1 MKGRGKTLLVALSK
15 DKASGSNREVIGLLW
30 VLRGER
36 LRPPPIWLMRQA
48 GRYLPEYRELR
59 AQAKNFLDFCYTP
72 AMAVEATLQ
81 PIRRFDLDAAIIFS
95 DILVVP
101 HALGRRVEFKE
112 GEGPVLEPFTAQ
124 DALSFDAAVL
134 KQHLAPVYEAL
145 VQCRRELAKEK
156 ALIGFAGAPWTLAC
170 YMIDG
175 KNRDDRFA
183 LTRRFMQEQ
192 PEKFAALMD
201 TLTQAVIAHCRNQLA
216 AGAQVIQ
223 LFDSWAEILLDGG
236 PELLQRWSVMPMR
249 RIAEALGEEVPGVP
263 VIAFPR
269 GVGEQFERY
278 AVDRAFAAVSID
290 NTVTSQWASEHV
302 QKRSAVQGHLSNLTL
317 VEGGE
322 KMQREVEAMT
332 KVLGKGPYIFNLA
345 HGVLPHTP
353 PENVAELVQL
363 IRGPRWKRR
372 EA

>member
-1 MKGRGKTLLVALSK
+1 
-15 DKASGSNREVIGLLW
+15 LLW

-59 AQAKNFLDFCYTP
+59 AQASNFLEFCYTP

-101 HALGRRVEFKE
+101 HALGRDVQFKE
-112 GEGPVLEPFTAQ
+112 GEGPVLQPLAAGDPPIEL
-124 DALSFDAAVL
+124 DAPAL
-134 KQHLAPVYEAL
+134 KRHLAPVYEAL
-145 VQCRRELAKEK
+145 VQTRRELAKEK

-175 KNRDDRFA
+175 RNRNDRFA
-183 LTRRFMQEQ
+183 ATRRFMREQ
-192 PEKFAALMD
+192 PEAFAALME
-201 TLTQAVIAHCRNQLA
+201 TLTQAVIEHCRNQLA

-236 PELLQRWSVMPMR
+236 PEDLQRWSVTPML
-249 RIAEALGEEVPGVP
+249 RIADILRRENSGAP

-269 GVGEQFERY
+269 GVGEHFELYTREGS
-278 AVDRAFAAVSID
+278 FAAISID
-290 NTVTSQWASEHV
+290 NTVTSEWARDHL
-302 QKRSAVQGHLSNLTL
+302 QRRTALQGHLSNLTL

-322 KMQREVEAMT
+322 KMQREVAEMT
-332 KVLGKGPYIFNLA
+332 RTLGRGPYIFNLA
-345 HGVLPHTP
+345 HGVLPQTP
-353 PENVAELVQL
+353 PEHVAELVQL
-363 IRGPRWKRR
+363 IRGPRWKRVVLNPL
-372 EA
+372 